1 MPQQTMPQQGL
12 PDGPFPDVGR
22 KLVRMFTQVSQPQ
35 QVRVGFRE
43 CIFFLSFVTV
53 LGIINVRAALAC
65 TPVPNIRTDDGVQ
78 R

>member
-1 MPQQTMPQQGL
+1 
-12 PDGPFPDVGR
+12 
-22 KLVRMFTQVSQPQ
+22 MFTQVSQPQ